1 MDNLKS
7 LISKNKIEFNKFL
20 QDLLDK
26 TQKTKII
33 VISDSNDD
41 IMPVKGQISHVSI
54 ERNQSIKINELQP
67 CYAA

>member
-1 MDNLKS
+1 LDNLRS

-41 IMPVKGQISHVSI
+41 IMPVKGQSSHVSI
-54 ERNQSIKINELQP
+54 ERKQSIKIKKLQP
-67 CYAA
+67 YDAA